1 MSDDARA
8 RWARHAATVEQML
21 GAVSRGDVD
30 GYLACVD
37 DDIVYEAPYY
47 AEMAPRRGRDELA
60 SMLTN
65 LSARFASVS
74 YEVTNTFE
82 TVDPEL
88 VIAEV
93 RGDNAVHDSDR
104 RYRNHYVMFV
114 RFRDDRVVHWIEYS
128 NPMVYRDATG
138 E

>member
-1 MSDDARA
+1 VSEDRA

-21 GAVSRGDVD
+21 AAVSNGDVD

-37 DDIVYEAPYY
+37 DDMVYEAPYY
-47 AEMAPRRGRDELA
+47 VEMAPRRGRDEVA

-65 LSARFASVS
+65 LAQRFASVS
-74 YEVTNTFE
+74 YEVTRSLE
-82 TVDPEL
+82 TVDPDL

-93 RGDNAVHDSDR
+93 RGDNAVRDSDR

-114 RFRDDRVVHWIEYS
+114 EFRDDRVVHWTEYS

>member
-1 MSDDARA
+1 MSDNRA

-21 GAVSRGDVD
+21 SAVSSGDVD

-37 DDIVYEAPYY
+37 DDIVYDAPYF
-47 AEMAPRRGRDELA
+47 AEMAPRRGRTELA

-65 LSARFASVS
+65 LSARFASLS
-74 YEVTNTFE
+74 YEVTEMFE
-82 TVDPEL
+82 TVDPDL

-93 RGDNAVHDSDR
+93 RGDNAVRDSDR

-128 NPMVYRDATG
+128 NPMVYRNATG

>member
-1 MSDDARA
+1 MTDDRA
-8 RWARHAATVEQML
+8 RWARHAAIVEQML
-21 GAVSRGDVD
+21 AAVSNGDVD
-30 GYLACVD
+30 GYLECVVD
-37 DDIVYEAPYY
+37 DVVYEAPYY

-74 YEVTNTFE
+74 YEVTRTFA
-82 TVDPEL
+82 TTDPDL

-93 RGDNAVHDSDR
+93 RGNNAVSDSDR

-114 RFRDDRVVHWIEYS
+114 HFRDDRVAHWTEYS